1 MWKYR
6 IGDVVS
12 HRVYPDLKGIII
24 QQKISY
30 EIDPD
35 IDGRRSWY
43 VIRWFSQ
50 PSYLVTT
57 GKENEDQLI
66 LIEHYVDV

>member
-12 HRVYPDLKGIII
+12 HREYPDLKGIII

-30 EIDPD
+30 EIGPD
-35 IDGRRSWY
+35 IDDGSSCY
-43 VIRWFSQ
+43 VIRWFSR
-50 PSYLVTT
+50 PSYLVTN
-57 GKENEDQLI
+57 GQENEDQLI